1 MRDTTKPDTSLLPRM
16 LQEALRA
23 GTVNLEDQWD
33 LGRSPPALIH
43 DLLAWAQKNPDAPVS
58 SLQQILRACADRV
71 ESHQLV
77 RAIGNTT
84 FGSSWYRML
93 CQKTGTQPS
102 EAQRIESW
110 ATAMEKSL
118 RDPRFDRDRVA
129 ALLGQAPHANPEAIA
144 ACDGWAMRA
153 VENAVAAL
161 LRRAPDDPF
170 VAAWLIRSVPRE
182 LAWSALL
189 ASEEIHA
196 IDAEAGLLDWPP
208 PEAIRDW
215 GGIVKKTLRKIS
227 RASPNRVPILVFLR
241 SRTPA
246 IWDREVS
253 RMATMNPVERL
264 RTGWSFDRVHRDDRG
279 RRSDKEARTL
289 SWLDMLERIPEML
302 GFMPPAA
309 VDALGER
316 LFGGVVLDDAPLS
329 PPAAWPLPLPD
340 ADRHRARATAAAHR
354 HILDVVAAR
363 RVCEALPEAARTAWM
378 TRVLET
384 TLALAELDAAL
395 STLAGAATPCVD
407 RDWPGLPDDILAPV
421 LVSVLATDGN
431 AARLLQTCPRLAS
444 IALKV
449 ATQECWHRQPSAD
462 ASHLSR
468 PTSVQAR

>member
-84 FGSSWYRML
+84 FGSAWYRML

-102 EAQRIESW
+102 ETQRIESW

-118 RDPRFDRDRVA
+118 RDPRFGADRVA
-129 ALLGQAPHANPEAIA
+129 ALLGQAPHANPEALA

-170 VAAWLIRSVPRE
+170 VAAWLIRSVPLE

-208 PEAIRDW
+208 PEATQDWDRIIRE
-215 GGIVKKTLRKIS
+215 TLRKTP
-227 RASPNRVPILVFLR
+227 RTSPNRAPILAFVR
-241 SRTPA
+241 SQAPA
-246 IWDREVS
+246 TWNREVS
-253 RMATMNPVERL
+253 RMAAINPVERL
-264 RTGWSFDRVHRDDRG
+264 RTSETFDRVRRDDR
-279 RRSDKEARTL
+279 RRRFDKKARTP
-289 SWLDMLERIPEML
+289 SWLDMLDRTPEML
-302 GFMPPAA
+302 GFMPPDA
-309 VDALGER
+309 VDTLGER
-316 LFGGVVLDDAPLS
+316 LFKDVALDDAPLS
-329 PPAAWPLPLPD
+329 PPAAWPHPLSD
-340 ADRHRARATAAAHR
+340 ADRTHARSTAAAHR

-363 RVCEALPEAARTAWM
+363 RVCEVLPEAARTAWM

-421 LVSVLATDGN
+421 LASVLATDGN
-431 AARLLQTCPRLAS
+431 ATRLLQTCPRVAS

-449 ATQECWHRQPSAD
+449 ATQECWHRQPFAA

-468 PTSVQAR
+468 PASVQAR